1 MAHKNAQELL
11 REVKELLKEI
21 EVYSS
26 QRDAMFADLAS
37 LDKDY
42 HSGRYPY
49 LGYEAKK
56 KAILRSR
63 PREEWK
69 DYYKAYILS
78 LLKKAEFIVS
88 QVLAIVHDDSSFNSL
103 KFKVKSEAGSFVA
116 QHVSR
121 PEERFRAAA
130 APAAALRATGR
141 LQAEARLPAPAP
153 NLQAQKHVQVF
164 NIDNELSRLRQ
175 LLAAG
180 HIATQLEE
188 LKASEGVGPEGV
200 RKKISLVIPKFG
212 DLVRE
217 IEEAERMPSLKH
229 VSQPQPKPMPAL
241 QVQPQV
247 KRKIMGA
254 YQPSKSKTASAE
266 PMRSGGFA
274 ASVRQLPA
282 IGLILKPLVAAA
294 KLIIDVPLTAARS
307 LRGAARRIGAAAQKR
322 HATQKPSVAPGAK
335 KQPVFANLP
344 SPLALFKSLAGKQQV
359 KASQAQLAPAIAG
372 QKQGIFLALSQ
383 LFDRNK
389 AKRGIFVEE
398 IVAMEK
404 QVKVAEPSLWKGK
417 KEADELAFGWFSAR
431 GLLREITEK
440 FRSKQESILAE
451 QTAIPVHVKK
461 LKEMRTKLYEE
472 ERLSGFDTTLLAQ
485 EARRVK
491 KILEVERPEV
501 YQGSS
506 VGLIANLTVRK
517 LSLYLV
523 DQFPEFFGFLY
534 NALRSANVKVLSNTY
549 VNIMILSTLFV
560 VALSCVVLVVI
571 FFILA
576 YPVYQ
581 IILRSMILSI
591 IAGFACATIFYAY
604 PFMKIK
610 DRRRNITTNLP
621 FAANHMAAVATSGVP
636 PASMFE
642 LIAASKE
649 YGEIGVEVKKIVD
662 FITIFGYDL
671 LTAIKTVAAT
681 TPSPNFKEFLE
692 GMVSTIETGGDLDRY
707 LRQEA
712 DQAALTY
719 NLERQRYNETV
730 STYSDIYTGLLIA
743 APLFFVAAMSLVNLL
758 GGSVGGIGVDVI
770 MAVGAY
776 LIIPLLNIG
785 FLAFLQFTQPEA

>member
-11 REVKELLKEI
+11 REVKELLKEV

-26 QRDAMFADLAS
+26 QRDAMFAELAS

-42 HSGRYPY
+42 HSGSYPY

-63 PREEWK
+63 ARDEWEA
-69 DYYKAYILS
+69 YYKSYILS
-78 LLKKAEFIVS
+78 VLKKAEFIIL
-88 QVLAIVHDDSSFNSL
+88 QVLAIVHDDNSFNSL
-103 KFKVKSEAGSFVA
+103 KSKLKSGASSSVA
-116 QHVSR
+116 QH
-121 PEERFRAAA
+121 
-130 APAAALRATGR
+130 PAQYEAQFPASVALKAGPAS
-141 LQAEARLPAPAP
+141 LQPAP
-153 NLQAQKHVQVF
+153 NLQAQGHLQVF

-175 LLAAG
+175 LLVSG
-180 HIATQLEE
+180 HIATQQLEE
-188 LKASEGVGPEGV
+188 LKESRGAGPESVLG
-200 RKKISLVIPKFG
+200 KISRSIPKFG

-217 IEEAERMPSLKH
+217 IEEAEHRTVLK
-229 VSQPQPKPMPAL
+229 P
-241 QVQPQV
+241 V
-247 KRKIMGA
+247 K
-254 YQPSKSKTASAE
+254 
-266 PMRSGGFA
+266 
-274 ASVRQLPA
+274 RQLPA
-282 IGLILKPLVAAA
+282 IGLLSIGRADALRRLRRLCLKPLVAAA
-294 KLIIDVPLTAARS
+294 KLVIDVPLTAARS
-307 LRGAARRIGAAAQKR
+307 LRGAARRIGAAVQKRPAAQKI
-322 HATQKPSVAPGAK
+322 AVSGAK
-335 KQPVFANLP
+335 KQPVFVNLP
-344 SPLALFKSLAGKQQV
+344 SPLALFKGRATKQQV
-359 KASQAQLAPAIAG
+359 KPSQAIAG
-372 QKQGIFLALSQ
+372 QKNQGVFSALSQ

-389 AKRGIFVEE
+389 AKRSIFVEE

-404 QVKVAEPSLWKGK
+404 QVGVAEPALRKGNR
-417 KEADELAFGWFSAR
+417 EPGELFFGWFSAR
-431 GLLREITEK
+431 DLLREITDK

-451 QTAIPVHVKK
+451 QTEIPTHVKK

-472 ERLSGFDTTLLAQ
+472 ERLSGFDATLLAQ

-491 KILEVERPEV
+491 RILEVERPEV

-517 LSLYLV
+517 LSLNLV

-560 VALSCVVLVVI
+560 MALSSVVLVVI
-571 FFILA
+571 FFILS

-581 IILRSMILSI
+581 IILRSIILSI

-642 LIAASKE
+642 LIAVSKE

-681 TPSPNFKEFLE
+681 TPSPNLKEFLE

-758 GGSVGGIGVDVI
+758 GGTVGGIGVDVI
-770 MAVGAY
+770 MSVGAY
-776 LIIPLLNIG
+776 LIIPLLNIS

>member
-11 REVKELLKEI
+11 REVKELLKEV

-26 QRDAMFADLAS
+26 QRDALFADLAS
-37 LDKDY
+37 LDKQY
-42 HSGRYPY
+42 HSGSYPY
-49 LGYEAKK
+49 LDYEAKK
-56 KAILRSR
+56 KTLLRSR
-63 PREEWK
+63 AREEWEG
-69 DYYKAYILS
+69 YYKAYILS
-78 LLKKAEFIVS
+78 VLKKAEFIIS
-88 QVLAIVHDDSSFNSL
+88 QVLALVYDDNSFSSL
-103 KFKVKSEAGSFVA
+103 KFKVKSDAG
-116 QHVSR
+116 VSAAR
-121 PEERFRAAA
+121 PASRHEEPFPAAA
-130 APAAALRATGR
+130 AWKTEKAALA
-141 LQAEARLPAPAP
+141 LAPAP
-153 NLQAQKHVQVF
+153 KLRAQEHVQVF
-164 NIDNELSRLRQ
+164 NIDNELSRLHQ

-180 HIATQLEE
+180 HISPQQLEE
-188 LKASEGVGPEGV
+188 LNEPEGVGAESL
-200 RKKISLVIPKFG
+200 REKISLSIPKFG
-212 DLVRE
+212 DLVKE
-217 IEEAERMPSLKH
+217 IEEAERRTAIKPA
-229 VSQPQPKPMPAL
+229 SQPLPKPAPVL
-241 QVQPQV
+241 QLKPQAKPHV
-247 KRKIMGA
+247 MEVYHAPKK
-254 YQPSKSKTASAE
+254 
-266 PMRSGGFA
+266 
-274 ASVRQLPA
+274 RQLP
-282 IGLILKPLVAAA
+282 IVGLLLKPLVATF
-294 KLIIDVPLTAARS
+294 KLMIDIPLTAARS
-307 LRGAARRIGAAAQKR
+307 LRGFAWRIGAATQKKSAAQKP
-322 HATQKPSVAPGAK
+322 AVPGAK
-335 KQPVFANLP
+335 KQHALAKLP
-344 SPLALFKSLAGKQQV
+344 SPLALLKSLTGKQQV
-359 KASQAQLAPAIAG
+359 KAAQAPHALAIAG
-372 QKQGIFLALSQ
+372 PQKQGIFSAVSQ

-398 IVAMEK
+398 IVAMER
-404 QVKVAEPSLWKGK
+404 QVNVAEPALRKGK
-417 KEADELAFGWFSAR
+417 KGTEGPSFGWFSAR
-431 GLLREITEK
+431 SFLREITDR
-440 FRSKQESILAE
+440 FRSKQEPILAE

-461 LKEMRTKLYEE
+461 LKEMRSKLYEE
-472 ERLSGFDTTLLAQ
+472 ERLSGFDATLLAQ

-517 LSLYLV
+517 VSLYLV

-549 VNIMILSTLFV
+549 VNIMILSTMFV
-560 VALSCVVLVVI
+560 VALSSVVLSVL
-571 FFILA
+571 FFTLA
-576 YPVYQ
+576 YPIYQ
-581 IILRSMILSI
+581 IILRSIILSV
-591 IAGFACATIFYAY
+591 IAGFSCATIFYAY

-642 LIAASKE
+642 LIALSKE

-671 LTAIKTVAAT
+671 LTAIRTVAVI
-681 TPSPNFKEFLE
+681 TPSPQFKEFLE

-770 MAVGAY
+770 MSVGAY
-776 LIIPLLNIG
+776 VIIPLLNIG